1 MILKGFKEKSNQKFI
16 NKLIGFRSVQV
27 SSKRIESVGIVL
39 NMSEYN
45 DFETFRIFFEG
56 LKLNPNKIKIVG
68 FVEDPKLIESSR
80 ELLFSEKQIGWRG
93 KIKNDELLSFL
104 NTPFDALISYYKN
117 NNLELDL
124 ITALSKANF
133 KVGISNKDER
143 LHDLILD
150 VLPNQFNVFKQEF
163 IKYLTIL
170 KKI

>member
-16 NKLIGFRSVQV
+16 NKLVGRRSAQI

-45 DFETFRIFFEG
+45 DFESFRIFFEE
-56 LKLNPNKIKIVG
+56 LKINPNKIKIIG
-68 FVEDPKLIESSR
+68 FVEDPKLLEMSR
-80 ELLFSEKQIGWRG
+80 ELLFSEKQIGWKG
-93 KIKNDELLSFL
+93 KIKNNELQSFL
-104 NTPFDALISYYKN
+104 NTPFDILVSYFKN
-117 NNLELDL
+117 DNLELNL
-124 ITALSKANF
+124 ILALSKANF

-143 LHDLILD
+143 FYDLILN
-150 VLPNQFNVFKQEF
+150 VLPNQFNVFTKEL

>member
-68 FVEDPKLIESSR
+68 FVEDPKLIEVSR